1 MHQVVCAT
9 TNPAKIQAI
18 LQAFHEIFGEGSC
31 HIASVAVESGVPEQ
45 PFGSGG
51 NARWRTKSGSKCP
64 PFTSEADFW
73 VAIEAGID
81 GDSTF
86 SWVVIE
92 NASQRGEARSATL
105 PLPAVILEKVREGE
119 ALGPVMSRYTGIDE
133 IGRKEGA
140 IGVFT
145 AGKLTRASVYHQAV
159 ILALSPFH
167 NAVYQAL

>member
-45 PFGSGG
+45 PFGS
-51 NARWRTKSGSKCP
+51 
-64 PFTSEADFW
+64 
-73 VAIEAGID
+73 
-81 GDSTF
+81 
-86 SWVVIE
+86 
-92 NASQRGEARSATL
+92 
-105 PLPAVILEKVREGE
+105 EGE

>member
-31 HIASVAVESGVPEQ
+31 HI
-45 PFGSGG
+45 
-51 NARWRTKSGSKCP
+51 
-64 PFTSEADFW
+64 
-73 VAIEAGID
+73 GID

-167 NAVYQAL
+167 NAVY

>member
-45 PFGSGG
+45 PFGSEETRAGARNRVA
-51 NARWRTKSGSKCP
+51 NARRLHP
-64 PFTSEADFW
+64 EADF
-73 VAIEAGID
+73 
-81 GDSTF
+81 
-86 SWVVIE
+86 WVVIE

-145 AGKLTRASVYHQAV
+145 AGKLTRASVYHQTV

-167 NAVYQAL
+167 NAVY

>member
-31 HIASVAVESGVPEQ
+31 HIESVAVESGVPEQ
-45 PFGSGG
+45 PFGSEETRAGARNRVA
-51 NARWRTKSGSKCP
+51 NARIAQP
-64 PFTSEADFW
+64 EADFW

-81 GDSTF
+81 EGSTF

-92 NASQRGEARSATL
+92 SRQQRGEARSATL
-105 PLPAVILEKVREGE
+105 PLPEAILAQVRAGE
-119 ALGPVMSRYTGIDE
+119 ALGPVMSQHTGIDQ

-145 AGKLTRASVYHQAV
+145 AGKLTRSSVYHQAV
-159 ILALSPFH
+159 VLALSPFH
-167 NAVYQAL
+167 NAIYR

>member
-45 PFGSGG
+45 PFGSEETRAGARNRVA
-51 NARWRTKSGSKCP
+51 NARRLLP
-64 PFTSEADFW
+64 EADFW

-92 NASQRGEARSATL
+92 NTSQRGEAFGYFAVACGDSGKSA
-105 PLPAVILEKVREGE
+105 
-119 ALGPVMSRYTGIDE
+119 
-133 IGRKEGA
+133 
-140 IGVFT
+140 
-145 AGKLTRASVYHQAV
+145 
-159 ILALSPFH
+159 
-167 NAVYQAL
+167 

>member
-45 PFGSGG
+45 PFGSEETRAGARNRVA
-51 NARWRTKSGSKCP
+51 NARRLLP
-64 PFTSEADFW
+64 EADFW
-73 VAIEAGID
+73 V
-81 GDSTF
+81 
-86 SWVVIE
+86 
-92 NASQRGEARSATL
+92 SQRGEARSATL

-167 NAVYQAL
+167 NAVY

>member
-45 PFGSGG
+45 PFGSEETRAGARNRVA
-51 NARWRTKSGSKCP
+51 NARRLLP
-64 PFTSEADFW
+64 EADFW
-73 VAIEAGID
+73 V
-81 GDSTF
+81 
-86 SWVVIE
+86 VIE
-92 NASQRGEARSATL
+92 NTSQRGEARSATL
-105 PLPAVILEKVREGE
+105 PLPAVILQKVREGE

-145 AGKLTRASVYHQAV
+145 AWKLTRASVYHQAV

>member
-45 PFGSGG
+45 PFGSEETRAGARNRVA
-51 NARWRTKSGSKCP
+51 NARRLLP
-64 PFTSEADFW
+64 EADFW

-81 GDSTF
+81 GDT
-86 SWVVIE
+86 
-92 NASQRGEARSATL
+92 SQRGEARSATL

-145 AGKLTRASVYHQAV
+145 AGKLTRASVYHQTV

-167 NAVYQAL
+167 NAVY

>member
-45 PFGSGG
+45 PFGSEETRAGARNRVA
-51 NARWRTKSGSKCP
+51 NARRLHP
-64 PFTSEADFW
+64 EADFW

-86 SWVVIE
+86 S
-92 NASQRGEARSATL
+92 L

-167 NAVYQAL
+167 NAVYQ